1 MDIIQIVVLGIVAS
15 ILYIILKDVNA
26 SFAFILI
33 VITGIIIF
41 LAVIKQIGAIFQL
54 IETLGEKANIDG
66 IYMETILKIIG
77 IAYIAEIGASLT
89 KDAGLG
95 RSEEHTSELQSR
107 GHLVCRLLLE
117 KKKDLEDPPATAVRR
132 RRPRRR
138 RLVATRRHTP
148 SSPERGLTYALTGC
162 TECLAKSARPPAET
176 EWR

>member
-77 IAYIAEIGASLT
+77 IAYIAEIGYRLT
-89 KDAGLG
+89 IDVRHVLFA
-95 RSEEHTSELQSR
+95 
-107 GHLVCRLLLE
+107 RLI
-117 KKKDLEDPPATAVRR
+117 
-132 RRPRRR
+132 
-138 RLVATRRHTP
+138 
-148 SSPERGLTYALTGC
+148 
-162 TECLAKSARPPAET
+162 
-176 EWR
+176 

>member
-95 RSEEHTSELQSR
+95 SVATKIELA
-107 GHLVCRLLLE
+107 GKIFILLLAIPIITTVIE
-117 KKKDLEDPPATAVRR
+117 AILSFLPGA
-132 RRPRRR
+132 
-138 RLVATRRHTP
+138 
-148 SSPERGLTYALTGC
+148 
-162 TECLAKSARPPAET
+162 
-176 EWR
+176 